1 METVTKAMQNI
12 CNEKLRMGS
21 NANKTT
27 RAKNP
32 CTQRPKT
39 EKAQIFLPYQ
49 CSCSRLQPD
58 KYKDYLKH
66 ETKKHNN
73 GSILDSGRKKLRKCQ
88 RHMPYKGRGIP
99 KINNTAS
106 TPFPPA
112 PPNLI
117 LQSGRFSLAKLF
129 PGKGRIFRDNLE
141 LSILN
146 WGVRGVTKQKKKI
159 KAARF
164 YLQSFFRPQQEW
176 SPKFMIKNRFMGD
189 SMSQISHELITKV
202 FNLPSPPFWTF
213 TNSQQNLTMVT
224 S

>member
-1 METVTKAMQNI
+1 MHMKNDMRGTLRGAIASCIFACCITLPFVHAHAPDDDAPWWRAPQWARTQPVTSFVHTRLAQFRDILLFGVHAGIMEFRKHGMSFVFLQTHQYVVGVW
-12 CNEKLRMGS
+12 KLE
-21 NANKTT
+21 
-27 RAKNP
+27 
-32 CTQRPKT
+32 C
-39 EKAQIFLPYQ
+39 
-49 CSCSRLQPD
+49 
-58 KYKDYLKH
+58 
-66 ETKKHNN
+66 
-73 GSILDSGRKKLRKCQ
+73 LDGWLRYSGRKKLRKCQ

-129 PGKGRIFRDNLE
+129 PGKGKIFRDNLE

-164 YLQSFFRPQQEW
+164 YLQSFSAHRR
-176 SPKFMIKNRFMGD
+176 NGA
-189 SMSQISHELITKV
+189 L
-202 FNLPSPPFWTF
+202 NL
-213 TNSQQNLTMVT
+213 
-224 S
+224 